1 MEHFR
6 LLAFLAV
13 CFAAA
18 ARADP
23 EPITTPFIPCKV
35 LPPLKALN
43 LQQVR
48 DFFLK
53 FNSDLLSATKFSL
66 LLSFKLRKMGIF
78 LLIALHKVFYAS
90 ASSI

>member
-48 DFFLK
+48 DFFLNLIQIC
-53 FNSDLLSATKFSL
+53 FQPLNFLS
-66 LLSFKLRKMGIF
+66 
-78 LLIALHKVFYAS
+78 YAVS
-90 ASSI
+90 N

>member
-35 LPPLKALN
+35 LPALKVLN

-48 DFFLK
+48 DFFLNLIQIC
-53 FNSDLLSATKFSL
+53 FQQLNFFSC
-66 LLSFKLRKMGIF
+66 SVSNYEKWGFF
-78 LLIALHKVFYAS
+78 FFIALLKVFYAP
-90 ASSI
+90 A

>member
-35 LPPLKALN
+35 LPALKTLN

-53 FNSDLLSATKFSL
+53 FISELLSLTKFSP
-66 LLSFKLRKMGIF
+66 SQFEN
-78 LLIALHKVFYAS
+78 
-90 ASSI
+90 